1 MTISV
6 PGAKR
11 RRSRSEAGN
20 SIGGSGLAAAFLTP
34 NLLLVCVF
42 LLLPLVW
49 AIWISMEKMESLGPP
64 QFLGLNNYSDLLN
77 DPQFWNA
84 LKNTA
89 IFTILTVP
97 LGMAI
102 GLGIA
107 LLLNTVIPGRSIYRT
122 VIFLPLVIS
131 GISTGLIGA
140 WIFDQYNGFVNNFL
154 EAIGLSG
161 PAWQSDGKWAMVSLV
176 IITLWVRVGFDMLI
190 YLAGLQ
196 NVDAQLYEAASL
208 DGASAWQKFRYITW
222 PTLKPST
229 FFLLI
234 MNLIYAFQVFDT
246 VYAMTGGGPGNATT
260 TLVTYAYQAGFDE
273 HGLGQ
278 LGYAA
283 AIGVV
288 IYLITVIITIFQ
300 WRFNDDDAS

>member
-1 MTISV
+1 MAITMPS
-6 PGAKR
+6 AKR
-11 RRSRSEAGN
+11 RKSRSEAG
-20 SIGGSGLAAAFLTP
+20 SSMGGSGLAAAFLTP
-34 NLLLVCVF
+34 NLLLISLF

-49 AIWISMEKMESLGPP
+49 AIWISMEKMESLGPS
-64 QFLGLNNYSDLLN
+64 QFLGLNNYSDLIH
-77 DPQFWNA
+77 DSQFWNA
-84 LKNTA
+84 LENTVL
-89 IFTILTVP
+89 FTILTVP

-107 LLLNTVIPGRSIYRT
+107 LLLNTMIPGRSIYRT

-154 EAIGLSG
+154 RAIGLSA
-161 PAWQSDGKWAMVSLV
+161 PAWQSNGKWAMASLV

-196 NVDAQLYEAASL
+196 NVDAQLYEAASI
-208 DGASAWQKFRYITW
+208 DGASAWQKFRYLTW

-260 TLVTYAYQAGFDE
+260 TLVTYAYQVGFDE
-273 HGLGQ
+273 HGMGE

-288 IYLITVIITIFQ
+288 IYLITVLITIFQ